1 MLLYFVAK
9 LLGLTALGATL
20 IGGTGLLGVILGLS
34 FKGIAENYLAG
45 LLLASRSPFNR
56 GDLIIIGQYKG
67 YVQNLNMRG
76 TTIIDFSGNLILIP
90 NIMIIQSVVE
100 NQTANPKTRT
110 HFTISISYLE
120 SITKAQ
126 NLIIQ
131 SLSEVEGILA
141 DPPPSVIV
149 KEFGSTRVE
158 LDVRVWF
165 NVKEDREMRIR
176 SRAMIRTKETLL
188 ANGFSVP
195 SESREIIFSS
205 PLKLE
210 DNSSGN
216 EPTETGVNQK
226 VQLQKQ
232 AASNLL
238 ELDHTESQQDPSAED
253 MLQQAENN
261 PLPMNVSEKDFLKK

>member
-1 MLLYFVAK
+1 M
-9 LLGLTALGATL
+9 
-20 IGGTGLLGVILGLS
+20 
-34 FKGIAENYLAG
+34 
-45 LLLASRSPFNR
+45 
-56 GDLIIIGQYKG
+56 IIGQYKG

-76 TTIIDFSGNLILIP
+76 TTLIDFSDNLILIP

-100 NQTANPKTRT
+100 NQTANPKTGT
-110 HFTISISYLE
+110 HFTMSIGYQE

-126 NLIIQ
+126 NLIIK

-141 DPPPSVIV
+141 DPPPSSIV
-149 KEFGSTRVE
+149 KEFGSTRGE

-165 NVKEDREMRIR
+165 HVKKDREMRIR
-176 SRAMIRTKETLL
+176 SKAMIRTKETLL

-195 SESREIIFSS
+195 SKSRELIFSS
-205 PLKLE
+205 SLKLE
-210 DNSSGN
+210 DNSSVI
-216 EPTETGVNQK
+216 EPTETSVNQK
-226 VQLQKQ
+226 VKVQKQ

-238 ELDHTESQQDPSAED
+238 ELDHAESQQDPSAED